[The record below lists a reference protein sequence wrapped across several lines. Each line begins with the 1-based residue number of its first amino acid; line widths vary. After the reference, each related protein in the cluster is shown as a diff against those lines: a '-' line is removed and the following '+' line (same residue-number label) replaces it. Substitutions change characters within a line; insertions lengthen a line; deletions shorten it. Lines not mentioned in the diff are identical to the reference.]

1 VLDKHLVPHLRAPL
15 ARVAGTLHQRG
26 ISADT
31 VSVAGFVCGLLAVL
45 LVALGATLAALV
57 LLLLGRLADGLDGE
71 IARINGST
79 DAGAFLDIVLDFI
92 FYALFAAFCLM
103 CLFPSAFALIAWIF
117 AAVCWVTTVN
127 RVVSGYRTLKR

>member
-1 VLDKHLVPHLRAPL
+1 MLDKHLVPHLRAPL
-15 ARVAGTLHQRG
+15 ARVAGRLHQRG

-45 LVALGATLAALV
+45 LVALGALV

-92 FYALFAAFCLM
+92 PISM
-103 CLFPSAFALIAWIF
+103 DWPREPRPSRPSA
-117 AAVCWVTTVN
+117 
-127 RVVSGYRTLKR
+127 